1 MTSRH
6 QRARKLTNVDYD
18 YVGNNIAAGQ
28 FEAQVWGPVCGQPSA
43 GEAVKRADVGYDWS
57 RK

>member
-1 MTSRH
+1 MRI
-6 QRARKLTNVDYD
+6 ALTKTDYD

-28 FEAQVWGPVCGQPSA
+28 FEAQVWGPVCGDPSI
-43 GEAVKRADVGYDWS
+43 GEATKRAEVGYDWA

>member
-1 MTSRH
+1 MWEP
-6 QRARKLTNVDYD
+6 AILTGADYD

-28 FEAQVWGPVCGQPSA
+28 FEAQVWGPVCGDPTVD
-43 GEAVKRADVGYDWS
+43 EVKKRAEAGYDWA